1 MPPPVSHVRT
11 IAKVAEMLG
20 ESEELLWE
28 LSDDMDEYDGKIW
41 IGDALGEETRAFTPE
56 GVERLQELLEEHEEN
71 PTALLSRHKG
81 KW

>member
-28 LSDDMDEYDGKIW
+28 LS
-41 IGDALGEETRAFTPE
+41 R
-56 GVERLQELLEEHEEN
+56 
-71 PTALLSRHKG
+71 
-81 KW
+81 